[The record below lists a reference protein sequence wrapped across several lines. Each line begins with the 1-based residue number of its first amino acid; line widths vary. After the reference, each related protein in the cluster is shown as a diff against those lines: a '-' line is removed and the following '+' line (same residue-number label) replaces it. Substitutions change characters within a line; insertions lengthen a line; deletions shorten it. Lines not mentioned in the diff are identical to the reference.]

1 MQVQVAPCAAV
12 HVHLL
17 VVSVSALLNPNFPS
31 GCCGVVGQVSGGVFS
46 ASVRPSLPET
56 SGLDAF
62 ATSGVPLLSAVR
74 SVGDPESGIGEP
86 VETTRNP
93 ETDVQGRQILGAELA
108 DTTFTETSPQHRL
121 PAGEYGQDG
130 SYSV

>member
-1 MQVQVAPCAAV
+1 M
-12 HVHLL
+12 
-17 VVSVSALLNPNFPS
+17 NPNFPS
-31 GCCGVVGQVSGGVFS
+31 GCCGMVGQVSGGVFS

-62 ATSGVPLLSAVR
+62 ATSGVSLLSAVR

-108 DTTFTETSPQHRL
+108 VPHLQKPHPNTGCPQGNTAMTGRTASRVL
-121 PAGEYGQDG
+121 LA
-130 SYSV
+130 